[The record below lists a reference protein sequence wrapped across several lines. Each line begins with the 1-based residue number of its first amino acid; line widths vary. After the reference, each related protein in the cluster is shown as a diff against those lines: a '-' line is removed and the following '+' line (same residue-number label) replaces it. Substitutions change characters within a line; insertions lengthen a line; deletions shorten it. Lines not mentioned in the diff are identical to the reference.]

1 MKTNQNL
8 RRLGEKK
15 GSKQVTLNL
24 TGVRL
29 SLLHLP
35 CAAVLQRPQHAWKTL
50 KQVQGDFIINN
61 RAFTLIELLV
71 VVLIIGILASVA
83 LPQYQKAVLKARLT
97 QMLVHVNALHR
108 GAELYYLENN
118 AYPYDVTALDLDISG
133 AAVRL
138 GQSEKI
144 TTSPT
149 VAAFFPDG
157 MECMVNENAA
167 ACITSDWY
175 IVRYHDHSHE
185 ANPRGLLCQPYTER
199 ARQVC
204 SAMGSSVPV
213 GEVSY
218 YRIAD

>member
-83 LPQYQKAVLKARLT
+83 LPQYQKAVIKASYSSLKTLAESIK
-97 QMLVHVNALHR
+97 QAQ
-108 GAELYYLENN
+108 ELYYLENN
-118 AYPYDVTALDLDISG
+118 AYA
-133 AAVRL
+133 
-138 GQSEKI
+138 
-144 TTSPT
+144 TSFEELT
-149 VAAFFPDG
+149 LQMPDG
-157 MECMVNENAA
+157 KLGGSTADLYYYSWGYCYVAFQDYASVYCHNSNKNIGYQSYLAHSKELPS
-167 ACITSDWY
+167 T
-175 IVRYHDHSHE
+175 RYCVSQ
-185 ANPRGLLCQPYTER
+185 NSVTES
-199 ARQVC
+199 VC
-204 SAMGSSVPV
+204 KTETGKNRFYFNNGS
-213 GEVSY
+213 ESY
-218 YRIAD
+218 WLY